1 MMMRLA
7 IKYYSTL
14 LRVVVFCLGSLLLPL
29 VTACAT
35 VPLPQAASLS
45 SSKRLQPSDGLLTK
59 ARVNVEKDAILA
71 AKTVL
76 IIPTSFSAAAKA
88 APLTETERNVVAN
101 AVDRSLCIGLSDRFK
116 IVVPPQKADLTVSA
130 SVASIVP
137 TGRTAAAASK
147 VLSVGTT
154 IVTATGVV
162 DTAVPIPSLRIPIG
176 LGGLA
181 LEAEAVDPAGNQ
193 KAAMLWARGA
203 NSFIGTT
210 RVSTVGDAYELASS
224 FGNDFSELLV
234 KGASPFGSNLP
245 SLSSRHRL
253 VSLLGGAPKESACD
267 AFGRVGVTNIL
278 AGSIGLPP
286 EWTDKGAQGVRLAP

>member
-1 MMMRLA
+1 MMRRT

-14 LRVVVFCLGSLLLPL
+14 SRVVVFCLGLLSLPL